1 MTYTFKLLRIE
12 SMKKMGLNRNCT
24 IDILRLFFSILV
36 VAIHTSPFIEYNA
49 ILSYFCSQTVSR
61 LAIPFFAGVAGYF
74 YFKDKSKGKN
84 KKYLKKYTLIYSF
97 WSAVMFTFD
106 ATRWTGSVSSFVLY
120 VLKAFFLI
128 GWRQLWYL
136 LAIIYVICL
145 LALGNRISYRF
156 NNFIYFCSFVFLA
169 YEIAVNNYGKLFST
183 IHTMSIIEAFFQ
195 NSFVNLPMILP
206 FFMLGYALNRPIPV
220 NYNKH
225 AFLIA
230 LSCIVGLLLEILLT
244 TLFDLHENVVLCLFT
259 YPSVY
264 FLLIWVLN
272 NPYPNLG
279 AAAKYCSRMASIIYL
294 SHSPLQ
300 AHLVSNGF
308 TPSLVFLICILI
320 PGLMGF
326 ILTKIDNPMF
336 NKFI

>member
-1 MTYTFKLLRIE
+1 
-12 SMKKMGLNRNCT
+12 MKKMDLNRNCT

-74 YFKDKSKGKN
+74 YFKDKSKDKHL
-84 KKYLKKYTLIYSF
+84 KYLKKYMLIYSF

-106 ATRWTGSVSSFVLY
+106 AVRWTGSISSFVLY
-120 VLKAFFLI
+120 ALKTFFLT

-145 LALGNRISYRF
+145 LALGNRISSRF
-156 NNFIYFCSFVFLA
+156 NSFIYFGSFAFLA
-169 YEIAVNNYGKLFST
+169 YGIAADNYGKMFSA
-183 IHTMSIIEAFFQ
+183 IHTISLIESFFQ

-206 FFMLGYALNRPIPV
+206 FFMLGYALNRSVPGRYVKYALPIT
-220 NYNKH
+220 
-225 AFLIA
+225 
-230 LSCIVGLLLEILLT
+230 LSCIVGLLFEILLT

-264 FLLIWVLN
+264 YLLIWALN
-272 NPYPNLG
+272 NPHSNLSVE
-279 AAAKYCSRMASIIYL
+279 AKHCSGMASVIYL

-300 AHLVSNGF
+300 IHLVSNGF
-308 TPSLVFLICILI
+308 APSLVFLICILI
-320 PGLMGF
+320 SGLVGF
-326 ILTKIDNPMF
+326 ILTKIDNPAF